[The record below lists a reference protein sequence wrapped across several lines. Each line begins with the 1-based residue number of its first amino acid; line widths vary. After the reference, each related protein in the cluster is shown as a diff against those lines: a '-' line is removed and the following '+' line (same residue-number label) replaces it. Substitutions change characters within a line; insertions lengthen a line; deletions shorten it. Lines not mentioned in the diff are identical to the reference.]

1 MAGLENLLAQVQ
13 PITGPASLDAVA
25 AALSPEEQAMV
36 AAGKDPYAEGGL
48 IGQQALPGMTAQTG
62 GPGSPARP
70 AGGLTPEARMAIG
83 QALQETLNAIGQP
96 ANEADAVAVQ
106 SIQNAMTAL
115 VGG

>member
-13 PITGPASLDAVA
+13 PVTGPASLDAVA

-36 AAGKDPYAEGGL
+36 AAGRDPYAEAGL
-48 IGQQALPGMTAQTG
+48 VGQSALPGMMAQTG
-62 GPGSPARP
+62 GPAQPQ
-70 AGGLTPEARMAIG
+70 GGLTPEARMAIG